1 MFRHSIIRLF
11 LALAAAAAV
20 VTYFGVPYISDAL
33 SAGYRLQAEHRA
45 GTLLRASEDQ
55 LRNLVE
61 RHDRAG
67 LRAFLALTVTDHS
80 WLQSLVLCRND
91 GTIIS
96 QSDHTP
102 SDVVCRPE
110 DHPRDDASQLIQ
122 TTAGRLQISDYQI
135 VGIGHAPF
143 RAVVV
148 QDLGFADW
156 SQSGWRGF
164 VVAFVGLTALG
175 LALLVSFVIWW
186 LLRRWA
192 TLLAGVG
199 RSISSI
205 GRAMDTASRGGPN
218 AREIWLPPV
227 PVGSAGD
234 AVTGAWLGASERG
247 IGVLGTGWIGRSVL
261 ATTPATA
268 QAMTVGSQ
276 T

>member
-33 SAGYRLQAEHRA
+33 TAGYRMQAEHQA
-45 GTLLRASEDQ
+45 AALLRASEDQ

-67 LRAFLALTVTDHS
+67 LRAFLALTVTEYS
-80 WLQSLVLCRND
+80 WLQSLVLCRGD

-110 DHPRDDASQLIQ
+110 DHPRNDASQLIQ
-122 TTAGRLQISDYQI
+122 TTADGCRFPTTRSRGSAIAA
-135 VGIGHAPF
+135 G
-143 RAVVV
+143 AVVV
-148 QDLGFADW
+148 QDLASADW

-164 VVAFVGLTALG
+164 VAAFVGLTALG
-175 LALLVSFVIWW
+175 MAPVSFVIWW

-192 TLLAGVG
+192 TLLL
-199 RSISSI
+199 SDI
-205 GRAMDTASRGGPN
+205 
-218 AREIWLPPV
+218 
-227 PVGSAGD
+227 
-234 AVTGAWLGASERG
+234 
-247 IGVLGTGWIGRSVL
+247 
-261 ATTPATA
+261 
-268 QAMTVGSQ
+268 
-276 T
+276 